1 MDINEYS
8 AKKLK
13 ELRER
18 KNITQQELA
27 EALGVQQQQ
36 IARYENNQRKFKQD
50 LLCKLADYFN
60 VSINDFFPNTNYD
73 NAETI
78 KETIKIAIY
87 GSIKAGIPLENQNDI
102 VEYMNIPK
110 DWIRGNKSLFGLKV
124 SGDSMNPKYQ
134 DGEVVIFEQTNDLED
149 YKNKDCAIMINH
161 TESTFKKVLIN
172 DTGIILVPYNTNY
185 DMMPFTNE
193 EIENLPIWILG
204 RAIKKVSDIE

>member
-78 KETIKIAIY
+78 KETIRIAIY

>member
-27 EALGVQQQQ
+27 EALRVQQQQ

-87 GSIKAGIPLENQNDI
+87 GSIKAGMPLENQNDI

-149 YKNKDCAIMINH
+149 YKNKDCAVMINH